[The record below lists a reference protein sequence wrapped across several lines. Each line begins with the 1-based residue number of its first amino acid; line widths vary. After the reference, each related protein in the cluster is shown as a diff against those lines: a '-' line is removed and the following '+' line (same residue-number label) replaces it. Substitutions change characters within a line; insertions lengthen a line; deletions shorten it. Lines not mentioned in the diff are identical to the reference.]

1 MMQTEKTE
9 IVAEIEI
16 QNTALAEPLAAANDF
31 RRASVSEATK
41 RHYRADWSVYVG
53 FCIEHGVEPLE
64 AGPDAIAA
72 FCAARAQTGDKVST
86 ITRRLAAIAKAFR
99 TSRLPS
105 PTTHDAVRETMAGIR
120 RELGVAR
127 RQKSALVTDA
137 MHAVLSVTEENLRG
151 ARDRAVLSLGFV
163 GALRRS
169 EIAALDLGDV
179 SFHAEGATVIVRR
192 SKTDQEGAGSERDIT
207 ATGSTTCPVA
217 ALRAWIAAAGIV
229 EGPLFRELDNT
240 GTRLRP
246 GRMSDRAVA
255 RAVQRLARAA
265 GLEGDFGGHSLRAGF
280 ATSGTLG
287 GVPRAALKR
296 QGNWKSDSIMDGYY
310 RRSQRFQVDYSKALG
325 L

>member
-1 MMQTEKTE
+1 MGT
-9 IVAEIEI
+9 EIEI
-16 QNTALAEPLAAANDF
+16 TTTNTALAEPLAAANDF
-31 RRASVSEATK
+31 RRKSVSEATK
-41 RHYRADWSVYVG
+41 RHYRADWNVYLE
-53 FCIEHGVEPLE
+53 FCASIGVEPLE
-64 AGPDAIAA
+64 AGPEAIAA
-72 FCAARAQTGDKVST
+72 FCAARAQAGDKVST

-99 TSRLPS
+99 TSSRPS
-105 PTTHDAVRETMAGIR
+105 PTTHDNVRETMAGIR

-127 RQKSALVTDA
+127 RQKAALVTDA
-137 MHAVLSVTEENLRG
+137 LRALLAVTEPNLRG

-169 EIAALDLGDV
+169 EISALDLGDV
-179 SFHAEGATVIVRR
+179 TFHAEGATVLVRR

-207 ATGSTTCPVA
+207 ATGSPTCPVA
-217 ALRAWIAAAGIV
+217 ALRAWIDAASIT

-280 ATSGTLG
+280 ATSGTLQ

-296 QGNWKSDSIMDGYY
+296 QGNWKSDAIMDGYY